1 MFEVDD
7 IDLTRGTVRIRS
19 NIKLNERILPLA
31 AYQVP
36 LLYEYLNKI
45 RPALLKQSEY
55 RKGNRLFFTY
65 ASGQTI
71 NETLRKLLRLLKERN
86 PELVSFQQIRSSVV
100 YNWAKEKSIREV
112 QYMAGHSD
120 LNSTQRY
127 QDVNMQDLHA
137 SLNEFHPLK

>member
-71 NETLRKLLRLLKERN
+71 NETLRKLLRPLKERN

>member
-1 MFEVDD
+1 
-7 IDLTRGTVRIRS
+7 RGTVRIRS